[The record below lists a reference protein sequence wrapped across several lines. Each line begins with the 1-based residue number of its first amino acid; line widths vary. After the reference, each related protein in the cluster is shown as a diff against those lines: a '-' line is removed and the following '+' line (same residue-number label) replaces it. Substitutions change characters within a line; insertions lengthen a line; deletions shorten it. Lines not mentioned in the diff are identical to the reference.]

1 MNRPVTEKQSQ
12 YIEFM
17 CKILECDN
25 PNCKTLEEAKK
36 WISENQEEYRRT
48 LDSWNAWQDACYES
62 EDWGCR

>member
-1 MNRPVTEKQSQ
+1 
-12 YIEFM
+12 M

-25 PNCKTLEEAKK
+25 PNCKTLEEARN

-48 LDSWNAWQDACYES
+48 LDEWNAWQEACYES